1 MGAYKFIDQA
11 SQQCVWAKNAEHSGV
26 KHHLAILEEGRRGSR
41 VFVLTI
47 DTFTVAVSADY
58 SHIRAK
64 AILAEKDSVYFAE
77 LVEGR
82 TQWL

>member
-11 SQQCVWAKNAEHSGV
+11 SQQCVWAKNAEHRGV
-26 KHHLAILEEGRRGSR
+26 KHHLAILEENRRGSR

-58 SHIRAK
+58 STVRAK

>member
-11 SQQCVWAKNAEHSGV
+11 SQQCVWAKNAEHNGN
-26 KHHLAILEEGRRGSR
+26 KHHLAILEENRRGSR

-58 SHIRAK
+58 GQVRAK

-77 LVEGR
+77 LIEGR